1 MKRLL
6 FWILLGVC
14 IAAPASA
21 MADVIVLSSWCS
33 GHVVWA
39 EVDGTAISEKLRPNE
54 KDEFT
59 VEFAN
64 DAEFGDSKQ
73 VRFVYAKD
81 EIEVVPAG
89 SGGIL
94 TVKAGRAYRWE
105 ILMEAP
111 SGKCEMSIMSRSPL
125 Q

>member
-1 MKRLL
+1 MKKLL
-6 FWILLGVC
+6 SWIILGTCLVV
-14 IAAPASA
+14 PASA
-21 MADVIVLSSWCS
+21 MADVIILSSWCS

-39 EVDGTAISEKLRPNE
+39 EMDGKAISEKVGMNQ

-59 VEFAN
+59 VDFAN
-64 DAEFGDSKQ
+64 DAESGDTAR

-81 EIEVVPAG
+81 ETAEAPAG

-94 TVKAGRAYRWE
+94 TIKAGRAYRWE

-111 SGKCEMSIMSRSPL
+111 SGKCEMSIMSRSPM